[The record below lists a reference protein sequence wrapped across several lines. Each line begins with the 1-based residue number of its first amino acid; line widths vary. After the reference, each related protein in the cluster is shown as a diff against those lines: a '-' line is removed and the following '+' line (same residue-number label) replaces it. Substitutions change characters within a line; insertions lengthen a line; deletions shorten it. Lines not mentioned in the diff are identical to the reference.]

1 MNFENFSP
9 TNIIFGNGSINNIN
23 KLAQGYGKKCLI
35 VTGKNSIQK
44 YGYLDIIKKN
54 LDKKIFVYNN
64 ISPDVKSDEVN
75 LAIEI
80 CKNKK
85 IDFIIA
91 LGGGSTI
98 DASKSISLY
107 KSLNKIDKVIGTN
120 LNSNILSVPVIAIPT
135 TAGTGSEVTK
145 GAIITNSKSYFKS
158 GVRGNQIFPKVAII
172 DPSLT
177 LTLPQNVAV
186 ETGFDTFTHLFE
198 SYLAN
203 RSNIFTEALSIYG
216 LGIILKELPK
226 SLKNP
231 KDLDLRSKVM
241 FCSLLGGLNVANAS
255 TCLPH
260 RLQQAMTDKNFKYK
274 YSHAK
279 GLSLV
284 YPSWLKR
291 VYPHSKLK
299 ITNLKKKLNIISS
312 KYDFIIEF
320 MEKIKIKNKKKIKI
334 EEKIINNFANN
345 ISGNLENDP
354 MKKISKKVIKEIYKE
369 TFNGKKS

>member
-9 TNIIFGNGSINNIN
+9 TNIIFGNGSINKVNN
-23 KLAQGYGKKCLI
+23 LTQKYGNKCLI

-44 YGYLDIIKKN
+44 HGYLDIIKKN

-107 KSLNKIDKVIGTN
+107 KSLNKIDNVIGTN

-145 GAIITNSKSYFKS
+145 GAIITNSKTYFKS
-158 GVRGNQIFPKVAII
+158 GVRGNQIFPKIAII

-203 RSNIFTEALSIYG
+203 RSNIFTEILSIHG
-216 LGIILKELPK
+216 LGIILKDLPK

-274 YSHAK
+274 FSHAK

-291 VYPHSKLK
+291 VYPHSKVK
-299 ITNLKKKLNIISS
+299 INNLKRKLNITSK

-320 MEKIKIKNKKKIKI
+320 MEKIKIKNKLKIKI
-334 EEKIINNFANN
+334 EEKIINNFTNN

-354 MKKISKKVIKEIYKE
+354 MKIISKKIIKEIYRE